1 MPRYVSLISWTE
13 QGVRNFREAVKRAND
28 AAQLAGTMGGRV
40 ERILWTLGPYDAV
53 AIAEFPDDESG
64 SAFLLALGSQGNI
77 RTTTLRAFEA
87 DEMER
92 IISKAG

>member
-13 QGVRNFREAVKRAND
+13 QGIKTFRDTVSRADD
-28 AAQLAGTMGGRV
+28 AARLAEKMGGRL

-53 AIAEFPDDESG
+53 AIAEFPDEETG
-64 SAFLLALGSQGNI
+64 TAFLLALGSQGNV
-77 RTTTLRAFEA
+77 RTTTLRAFEP